1 MKNAFIA
8 ADFGGGSGRVIAG
21 YVAEGRLQL
30 DEIHRFANRPVKL
43 GTTVYWDFPSLF
55 ADLKEGLAKAIK
67 KGYRIQSVGIDTW
80 GVDFGLIDRN
90 GNLLSSPVSYHDE
103 ATLGYPE
110 KFFQSHSP
118 SSHYAVTGTQV
129 MPINTLFRL
138 LSLKDSSP
146 WLLESA
152 QALLFTP
159 DLFAYFLTG
168 VAANEYCI
176 ASTSELLDA
185 AARTWDKDLIK
196 ECGLPERIFGKIVMP
211 GTVTGHTKDEI
222 LDEIGADYPIPVI
235 AVGSHDTASAVY
247 AVEKYAEG
255 NAFLSSG
262 TWSLLGTVLDSPVL
276 TEQART
282 AGFTNEGAVGG
293 KIRLLQNITGL
304 WILQRLVDKW
314 TKEGK
319 FNGYP
324 ELLEQAARSTC
335 ETVIDVDNP
344 AFSTAFDMTTA
355 IRDYCR
361 ANSLEE
367 PVSPG
372 DYTMCV
378 CRSLANRYK
387 KGIDSL
393 NSVLPHPVK
402 SLVIIGGGGKNA
414 LLTRL
419 TAEATG
425 LDTHTGPAEATAI
438 GNILVQAQAAGKD
451 ISTIEF

>member
-1 MKNAFIA
+1 MTETA
-8 ADFGGGSGRVIAG
+8 
-21 YVAEGRLQL
+21 
-30 DEIHRFANRPVKL
+30 
-43 GTTVYWDFPSLF
+43 TC
-55 ADLKEGLAKAIK
+55 
-67 KGYRIQSVGIDTW
+67 YR
-80 GVDFGLIDRN
+80 
-90 GNLLSSPVSYHDE
+90 DE

-211 GTVTGHTKDEI
+211 GTVTGHIKDEI